1 MPSIVTHVQV
11 DRGSD
16 GHLVASWD
24 IEGSDDCDVIVAVGD
39 RPDRIDHSASV
50 TVGAGTRTLT
60 LTSPLRRAFVSVSPA
75 GGGSAMVAAERRLH
89 LDGVAN
95 FRDLGGYRV
104 GDDSRI
110 RWGRVFRS
118 DGFHALTSRDHATFT
133 ELGLRVV
140 YDLRSAHERA
150 AKPNVLPDDG
160 AIRSVELVL
169 SAGEDDHGGLPAVE
183 ELSRGS
189 EFLLALYRSML
200 LESAPVF
207 GSLLSGLAEPD
218 GLPAVFHCLFGKD
231 RTGVAAA
238 VLLTALG
245 VTRSDV
251 VADYELTER
260 FQSQEVVAT
269 ALSRLEGAG
278 VPKEAAAGLLGAPG
292 PVMAALLDEITDRH
306 GGVDEFLTGPAGMR
320 PDVLERLRRLLVVE
334 TG

>member
-1 MPSIVTHVQV
+1 
-11 DRGSD
+11 
-16 GHLVASWD
+16 
-24 IEGSDDCDVIVAVGD
+24 
-39 RPDRIDHSASV
+39 
-50 TVGAGTRTLT
+50 
-60 LTSPLRRAFVSVSPA
+60 
-75 GGGSAMVAAERRLH
+75 
-89 LDGVAN
+89 
-95 FRDLGGYRV
+95 
-104 GDDSRI
+104 
-110 RWGRVFRS
+110 
-118 DGFHALTSRDHATFT
+118 
-133 ELGLRVV
+133 
-140 YDLRSAHERA
+140 
-150 AKPNVLPDDG
+150 
-160 AIRSVELVL
+160 
-169 SAGEDDHGGLPAVE
+169 
-183 ELSRGS
+183 
-189 EFLLALYRSML
+189 ML

-207 GSLLSGLAEPD
+207 GSLLTGLAEPD